1 MNYYNENEPKAAE
14 WLRALVDVGLIPEGE
29 VDERSIAD
37 VEPGDLEGYRQC
49 HFFAGIGGWSYA
61 LELAGWDESRPV
73 WTGSCPCQPFSA
85 AGKRRGTDDAR
96 HLWPEFAR
104 LIGECSPPVVFGEQ
118 VASKAGRE
126 WLSGVRA
133 DLEALG
139 YGVGAADLCAASA
152 GAPHIR
158 QRLFWVADAKGER
171 DDGRH
176 ETIRQAQPPGA
187 GTAGAGG
194 VGDTSSAG
202 AGWNTG
208 AALGEEEGSCG
219 AGREHGLHGGDDL
232 EPSGPDGEAG
242 GLSNA
247 GHERNSWRIQ
257 QPEEPIVEGY
267 SSDSPTSGP
276 PDAARN
282 GCNKREHSRKVV
294 CKAGQEPGED
304 ERIVVSDR
312 SERSVAT
319 SGPPDAES
327 IGCERRENLEREGTT
342 DQQGREQDIHN
353 STSRSIDISP
363 STSTSGPP
371 DADEGQRGRFPDG
384 EGREFDGAA
393 PGRQQGDCE
402 PEPCFE
408 PSGSP
413 DTETKRLERQGVRGR
428 SADTREPGPWSD
440 YRVIE
445 YADGKRRRIPTEPA
459 FYPLDARLPGRVVQL
474 RGLGNAIVP
483 QVAAEFIGAY
493 GESRV

>member
-1 MNYYNENEPKAAE
+1 LNYYNEFDPKAAQ

-96 HLWPEFAR
+96 HLWPEFVR
-104 LIGECSPPVVFGEQ
+104 LIAECRPATVFGEQ

-133 DLEALG
+133 NLEALG

-158 QRLFWVADAKGER
+158 QRLFWVADAKSEGGC
-171 DDGRH
+171 GR
-176 ETIRQAQPPGA
+176 RQ
-187 GTAGAGG
+187 
-194 VGDTSSAG
+194 
-202 AGWNTG
+202 
-208 AALGEEEGSCG
+208 
-219 AGREHGLHGGDDL
+219 
-232 EPSGPDGEAG
+232 
-242 GLSNA
+242 
-247 GHERNSWRIQ
+247 
-257 QPEEPIVEGY
+257 
-267 SSDSPTSGP
+267 
-276 PDAARN
+276 
-282 GCNKREHSRKVV
+282 
-294 CKAGQEPGED
+294 
-304 ERIVVSDR
+304 DR
-312 SERSVAT
+312 SKELRGSSEA
-319 SGPPDAES
+319 
-327 IGCERRENLEREGTT
+327 
-342 DQQGREQDIHN
+342 
-353 STSRSIDISP
+353 
-363 STSTSGPP
+363 SGPP

-402 PEPCFE
+402 PEPC
-408 PSGSP
+408 
-413 DTETKRLERQGVRGR
+413 GV
-428 SADTREPGPWSD
+428 AGPWSD

-493 GESRV
+493 EDIRKGCPIKRGVDDVGD